1 MTEATLIAVLGLAGT
16 VIGGIGAAIAAA
28 ARYAVKLVQE
38 RLSKLEHDVDRLRG
52 QLDERDRLSMAHV
65 VWDLQVAAELRRLGH
80 DPGSPPPLIP
90 PNVHPEVRT

>member
-38 RLSKLEHDVDRLRG
+38 RLSRLEHEVDRLRG

-65 VWDLQVAAELRRLGH
+65 VRDLQVATELRRLGH

-90 PNVHPEVRT
+90 SVHQEVRS